1 MIEENIAMQM
11 ADPVFEKVNEQIK
24 KDNTIAEK
32 CVNEFA
38 DVLNKFIKED
48 KEFSSKHGF
57 IALGRTLVYL
67 TQTLCKD
74 AEHFESEIEKANAL
88 MADKMMLSLMP
99 LTKDGKIVEENFDIE
114 DVSVRRVLMALG
126 CGVDYVFW
134 RNELSS
140 YSEKRSE
147 LEEDSTNEEKVE
159 EN

>member
-1 MIEENIAMQM
+1 MEENIEMQM
-11 ADPVFEKVNEQIK
+11 IDPVFEKVNEQIK

-38 DVLNKFIKED
+38 DVLNKFISED
-48 KEFSSKHGF
+48 KEFTQKHGF

-74 AEHFESEIEKANAL
+74 ADHFESEIEKANAL
-88 MADKMMLSLMP
+88 MADKMMSSLMP
-99 LTKDGKIVEENFDIE
+99 LTKDGKIVEEDFDVE

-134 RNELSS
+134 RNELSN
-140 YSEKRSE
+140 YAEKRTDI
-147 LEEDSTNEEKVE
+147 EEDIADMDKTKES
-159 EN
+159 

>member
-1 MIEENIAMQM
+1 MEENVAMQM
-11 ADPVFEKVNEQIK
+11 IDPVFEKVNEQIK

-38 DVLNKFIKED
+38 DVLNKFISED
-48 KEFSSKHGF
+48 SEFTQKHGF

-74 AEHFESEIEKANAL
+74 ADHFESEIEKANAL
-88 MADKMMLSLMP
+88 MADKMMTSLMP
-99 LTKDGKIVEENFDIE
+99 LTKDGKIVEENYDIE

-134 RNELSS
+134 RNELSN
-140 YSEKRSE
+140 YAEKRV
-147 LEEDSTNEEKVE
+147 DIE
-159 EN
+159 ENGTDMSKVKES